1 MSLHRLKGSFKGNN
15 MITYVP
21 MYYKKFKCIASK
33 CRHNCCI
40 GWEIDIDRETL
51 ERYKNVSGSI
61 GKKLKNCIDESGE
74 TASFILGD
82 GDRCPFLD
90 GDNLCQ
96 LYRSLGEESL
106 CQICTDHPRFYNEYS
121 DRTELGLGLCCE
133 EAARIIINEKESFN
147 LVETESDGLEPLF
160 DEEELALSA
169 KRDNLIKAVEA
180 EQTERLIN
188 NMLDRFLD
196 KKITQGKIK
205 YFLSTLEKLSDE
217 RDEMLEQLENES
229 AFRYTENELTEKAY
243 KNILIYFLFRHFIHL
258 SLLYGENEALFF
270 CAFSVCVISCA
281 AKGDLTLTEEFARL
295 YSSEIE
301 YSDENTENIIHAFC
315 TVSID

>member
-1 MSLHRLKGSFKGNN
+1 
-15 MITYVP
+15 MITYAP

-51 ERYKNVSGSI
+51 ERYKNVSGSV
-61 GKKLKNCIDESGE
+61 GKKLKNCIDESDE
-74 TASFILGD
+74 TASFILGE
-82 GDRCPFLD
+82 GERCPFLD
-90 GDNLCQ
+90 GDNLCE
-96 LYRSLGEESL
+96 LYRILGEDGL
-106 CQICTDHPRFYNEYS
+106 CQICTDHPRFYNEYA

-147 LVETESDGLEPLF
+147 LVETESDGLESLF

-169 KRDNLIKAVEA
+169 KRNRLIKVVEA
-180 EQTERLIN
+180 ESIEHLIN
-188 NMLDRFLD
+188 ETLNLFLD
-196 KKITQGKIK
+196 KGISQSKIGR
-205 YFLSTLEKLSDE
+205 FLSSLEKLSDE
-217 RDEMLEQLENES
+217 RDEMLIQLENENT
-229 AFRYTENELTEKAY
+229 FRYTERESTEKAY
-243 KNILIYFLFRHFIHL
+243 KNILIYFLFRHFIRL

-301 YSDENTENIIHAFC
+301 YSDENTENIIRAFC
-315 TVSID
+315 PVSID